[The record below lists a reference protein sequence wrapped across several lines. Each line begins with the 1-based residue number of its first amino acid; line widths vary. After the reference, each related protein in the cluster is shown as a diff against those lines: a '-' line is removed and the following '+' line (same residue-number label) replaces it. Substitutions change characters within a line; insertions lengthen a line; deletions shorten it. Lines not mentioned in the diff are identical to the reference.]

1 MDLLCKRKTY
11 MEYWHFSPEVK
22 DTLIQKLTTALPAL
36 RGAVK
41 ATQEEVAN
49 AVGISRQTYCAVEMQ
64 KRKMSWNT
72 YMALILFFDYN
83 PNSRNAIRQLGA
95 FPQQLDECR
104 LSGEQLDDQI
114 SGERRG
120 ET

>member
-1 MDLLCKRKTY
+1 MDFLCKRKTY
-11 MEYWHFSPEVK
+11 MEYWHFSPEEK
-22 DTLIQKLTTALPAL
+22 EDLIQKLTATLPAL
-36 RGAVK
+36 RGAAK

-104 LSGEQLDDQI
+104 LSGERTDNQTP
-114 SGERRG
+114 SGRSG
-120 ET
+120 DT